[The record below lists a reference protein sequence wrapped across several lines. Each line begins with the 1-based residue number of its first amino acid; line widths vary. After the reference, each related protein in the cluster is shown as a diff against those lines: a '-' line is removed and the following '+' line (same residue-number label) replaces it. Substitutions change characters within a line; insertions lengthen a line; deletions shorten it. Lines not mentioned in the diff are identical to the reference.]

1 MKMDSRSLLLVLGMW
16 FIFVIAAI
24 LNGTFRVAFITPR
37 VGEYAGHV
45 ISTVIFICVIL
56 AGTYL
61 FLGYLDAD
69 LSRNDLL
76 LIGAL
81 WLVLTVAF
89 EFLFGH
95 YVMGHSWEKLL
106 ADYNIFKGR
115 VWVLVLLTTFLA
127 PWLVGTYLRK

>member
-45 ISTVIFICVIL
+45 ISTVIFMCVLLI
-56 AGTYL
+56 GTYF

-69 LSRNDLL
+69 LARNDLL
-76 LIGAL
+76 LIGAF
-81 WLVLTVAF
+81 WLVMTAGF
-89 EFLFGH
+89 EFVFGH
-95 YVMGHSWEKLL
+95 YVIGHPWEKLL
-106 ADYNIFKGR
+106 EDYNIFKGR

-127 PWLVGTYLRK
+127 PWLVQTYLRK